1 MRSLRSR
8 PLALTLLSSN
18 AQRRGPLLPAAR
30 ANPVM
35 LLTDISQV
43 PLLARQVPLLA
54 RIARPMPPESFD
66 NRSARMIAAL
76 LVHIEF
82 RRRPLSVSVTRLGSL
97 TIGNSSHDQDPCG
110 RGRAFAR
117 PVRIRARPVHNYWR
131 SCWDGARDRRT
142 HARTSSPPSLSSPSP
157 SHAPHGSGS
166 GSRAISSAGART
178 FEFSLNL
185 QLSRQVIVWRAFL
198 FLFEAIGL
206 TAAWGYASVFFCR
219 VRLRVLRSTRGPS
232 TRRTTAPHNVRTSC
246 CVGSLRWKMLRRFR
260 RIPGCL
266 VTGRKKPFSSSLS
279 SRKLKKASSISRCAG
294 GDWTRGIV
302 GGGGASP

>member
-1 MRSLRSR
+1 MRAAVVAPSRCADRLAKQVPRANALASRARASPSARSKGAGMRKRMSR
-8 PLALTLLSSN
+8 PFALTVLSSN
-18 AQRRGPLLPAAR
+18 VQRHVPPLPAAR
-30 ANPVM
+30 AKPVM

-54 RIARPMPPESFD
+54 RVASPMPPESFD

-142 HARTSSPPSLSSPSP
+142 HAGTS
-157 SHAPHGSGS
+157 
-166 GSRAISSAGART
+166 
-178 FEFSLNL
+178 
-185 QLSRQVIVWRAFL
+185 
-198 FLFEAIGL
+198 
-206 TAAWGYASVFFCR
+206 
-219 VRLRVLRSTRGPS
+219 
-232 TRRTTAPHNVRTSC
+232 
-246 CVGSLRWKMLRRFR
+246 
-260 RIPGCL
+260 
-266 VTGRKKPFSSSLS
+266 
-279 SRKLKKASSISRCAG
+279 
-294 GDWTRGIV
+294 
-302 GGGGASP
+302 